1 MQAISVGMIVAGAAI
16 QIGGVLV
23 AVTSD
28 PTNYVTLAVAL
39 VIGGAIESAGILL
52 WVNNRG

>member
-1 MQAISVGMIVAGAAI
+1 MQAISVGMVVAGAAV
-16 QIGGVLV
+16 QIGGVVV

-52 WVNNRG
+52 WVTHRR